1 MSVWKTLS
9 AIDVSKHIEKKGKFS
24 YLSWAWAWS
33 TLKEHYPDATFK
45 KEIFDDIATGQV
57 PYMKD
62 NDGYAYVVVTVTVE
76 GVAAT
81 EIMPV
86 LNHQNKS
93 IQNPNSFDVNTAL
106 QRTLVKAIA
115 FHGLGLYIYA
125 GEDLPNLETTGP
137 YDPFNGKKNQVADLC
152 ERTGTSFSDVE
163 SYIMADGS
171 VEASIIRLEKKLE
184 EMGVEGK

>member
-45 KEIFDDIATGQV
+45 KEIFNDIATGQV

-93 IQNPNSFDVNTAL
+93 IQNPNSL
-106 QRTLVKAIA
+106 
-115 FHGLGLYIYA
+115 
-125 GEDLPNLETTGP
+125 
-137 YDPFNGKKNQVADLC
+137 
-152 ERTGTSFSDVE
+152 
-163 SYIMADGS
+163 M
-171 VEASIIRLEKKLE
+171 
-184 EMGVEGK
+184 